1 MGSSDLPIKRFL
13 LGPLYRARHASSSTT
28 SSDKAGL
35 SQTLLAEQQA
45 ICRARRERDPD
56 ERDHSR
62 GARAVARVPR
72 GCNRYQSAA
81 LKNRLE
87 PAEVRSA
94 AARERRR
101 PAQLGA
107 GAARADS
114 DLNRVT
120 LNSRLTN
127 MWCKGSCKG
136 SRVQVSVL
144 PVRIAVGKPKSL
156 KARSG

>member
-1 MGSSDLPIKRFL
+1 QAACR
-13 LGPLYRARHASSSTT
+13 
-28 SSDKAGL
+28 
-35 SQTLLAEQQA
+35 EQEA

-72 GCNRYQSAA
+72 GCNRYQRAA

-94 AARERRR
+94 AARARRHS
-101 PAQLGA
+101 AQLGA

-114 DLNRVT
+114 HLNRVT

-127 MWCKGSCKG
+127 MWWQGSCKG
-136 SRVQVSVL
+136 SRIQ
-144 PVRIAVGKPKSL
+144 
-156 KARSG
+156 